1 MQQRHTFDI
10 ALKELKLKLLHM
22 GGDIQEALRQSIDTL
37 RHLDASKARKIV
49 ENDRLINRQENEIED
64 LCIRLIATQQPVA
77 TDLRKIVAGM
87 RIAADL
93 ERMGDLAVDIAKSAI
108 RLEGQTLVKPLLDIP
123 KMAAII
129 DQMISD
135 ALNAYVENNMDLAQ
149 KLAKADDEVDHLY
162 RSIVEQLFTVG
173 AEEPQAA
180 VSQAMTLAFVGRYLE
195 RVGDHATNIGEGVI
209 YIISGERSDLN

>member
-22 GGDIQEALRQSIDTL
+22 GGDIQEALRQAIDSL
-37 RHLDASKARKIV
+37 KHIDVVKARQVV
-49 ENDRLINRQENEIED
+49 ENDRLVNRQEHEIED

-87 RIAADL
+87 RISTDL

-108 RLEGQTLVKPLLDIP
+108 RLEGQTLIKPLSDIP
-123 KMAAII
+123 KMGKIV

-135 ALNAYVENNMDLAQ
+135 ALNAYVESNIDLASN
-149 KLAKADDEVDHLY
+149 LAKMDDEVDHIY
-162 RSIVEQLFTVG
+162 RSIVEELFTLT
-173 AEEPQAA
+173 AEHPQV

>member
-1 MQQRHTFDI
+1 MQQRQGFEI

-22 GGDIQEALRQSIDTL
+22 GGDIQEAVRKSINAL
-37 RHLDASKARKIV
+37 KVLDVVKAKEVV
-49 ENDRLINRQENEIED
+49 EQDRMVNRQEHDIED

-87 RIAADL
+87 RISSDL

-108 RLEGQTLVKPLLDIP
+108 RMEGQKLIKPLIDIP
-123 KMAAII
+123 KMAEII

-135 ALNAYVENNMDLAQ
+135 ALNAYVENNIDLAHS
-149 KLAKADDEVDHLY
+149 LAKADDEVDHIY
-162 RSIVEQLFTVG
+162 RRIVEELFTLSKENPEVT
-173 AEEPQAA
+173 
-180 VSQAMTLAFVGRYLE
+180 SQAMTLAFVGRYLE
-195 RVGDHATNIGEGVI
+195 RIGDHATNIGEGVI